1 MFVIIITLKLLI
13 PCSILPHLFLT
24 WLCFQLTTLK
34 FPSYLATEPKS
45 KLYLCLVFFLPS
57 YHRERELPPPITKGE
72 SFYQFSRNSFF
83 FSPETI
89 LRNLII
95 LYSSLFL
102 SQQYVNMLMFY
113 PSSKRKILPE
123 LIFLSLPSS
132 LPCPSHSKCS
142 KVCSTLLVSTS
153 SPPTTHH
160 ILISTLSHFHKK
172 YFYQAH

>member
-1 MFVIIITLKLLI
+1 M
-13 PCSILPHLFLT
+13 SG
-24 WLCFQLTTLK
+24 
-34 FPSYLATEPKS
+34 
-45 KLYLCLVFFLPS
+45 FLPS
-57 YHRERELPPPITKGE
+57 LLSPWKRITTSYYQRRIFLPVLQKL
-72 SFYQFSRNSFF
+72 FF